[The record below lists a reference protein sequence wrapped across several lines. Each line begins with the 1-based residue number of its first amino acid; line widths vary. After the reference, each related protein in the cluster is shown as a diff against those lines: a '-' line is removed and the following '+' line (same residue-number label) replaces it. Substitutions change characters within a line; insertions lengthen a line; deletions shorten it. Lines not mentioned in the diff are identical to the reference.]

1 MAQQETPQTPKDIPP
16 GFELLHTLRGH
27 ERSIY
32 EIAWSPDGRTL
43 ASASDDKTVRLWD
56 AQSGELRQ
64 TLKGHSGRVFSV
76 AWSPD
81 GGTLASGSG
90 DYTVRLLDA
99 QNGELRRM
107 LKGYGGT
114 VFSVAWSPDGQTL
127 ASGCSDDTVRLLDA
141 QSGELRRMLEGHPQ
155 PVLCVAWSPDSRT
168 LASGSADK
176 SIRLWDAQSGQS
188 RRALQGHSNDVNS
201 VAWSPDGR
209 LLASGSDD
217 QTIRLWDTETGQQV
231 GVLEGHTAWITC
243 VRFDTSGRLLAS
255 TSNDGIVRLWRCGT
269 WESVAILQARSLG
282 IGGLAF
288 HPSAALLATR
298 DENSMVIRI
307 WRLDYDILLSTPP
320 AAPSVHY
327 TNAKVVLVGET
338 STGKTCLARALMG
351 EPFQPQESTHGMQ
364 VWHFHAETAA
374 QPGGGQTARETLL
387 WDLAGQPDYQVV
399 HQLFLDET
407 ALGLVLFDPTH
418 PEHPFGGV
426 AHWEKALRRVAG
438 EECPRLLVAGRVDRG
453 HPTVT
458 KKDIAAF
465 CRQHG
470 FRAFVATSAKTG
482 RGIDELRAAIT
493 RAIPWDRLPV
503 TRSPELWRDM
513 HEYLLERRA
522 GAGALTRR
530 ADLCEAFRQ
539 KRPDAQFGDA
549 EFDTV
554 IGHAQAQGLLWRLSF
569 GDFVLL
575 KPELLNDYASAVVR
589 AARQHPEGLGCVQER
604 DVLEAR
610 LDFEDLP
617 RLAAAETERALLH
630 AVVELFLAREV
641 ALREGEHLVFPS
653 KFNRERPE
661 YPKPPLREVAYRFA
675 GPVED
680 IYATLVVRL
689 YYCGAFE
696 LKAMWK
702 NAAEFCAL
710 AGKACS
716 FLLSSP
722 TEGQGL
728 LSVIFDSAASLDSKV
743 LFLRFIHEH
752 LQRRA
757 LPGSLARE
765 RIYRCPACKEEVEN
779 RRAVELRLK
788 QGKKTIPCQY
798 CDTDIP
804 LLDMLEEK
812 FGDPELLRRV
822 RELEEE
828 AEEKREQAV
837 GVTTAR
843 AKEHVGEFDVFLAH
857 NSQDK
862 PQVKAISEELRRRG
876 LNPWLDVE
884 QIPPGRWFQDVIQRT
899 IPNVKSAAIVVGPAG
914 LGRWEVLELRAF
926 ISQCVEKDI
935 PVIPV
940 LLPGVTGVPPALA
953 FLKELTWVRFG
964 KSADEPEALDN
975 LEWGITGENPR
986 EKRRIG

>member
-1 MAQQETPQTPKDIPP
+1 MAQQETPPTPKDIPP

-27 ERSIY
+27 KGGIF

-43 ASASDDKTVRLWD
+43 ASASQDKTVRLWDTQSSELRWALKGHSGEVNSVAWSPNSGTLASGSDDKTVCLWD

-64 TLKGHSGRVFSV
+64 TLEGHAHWVFSV
-76 AWSPD
+76 EWSPD
-81 GGTLASGSG
+81 GGTLASGSR
-90 DYTVRLLDA
+90 DKTVRLWDA
-99 QNGELRRM
+99 QSGKLRQT
-107 LKGYGGT
+107 LEGHT
-114 VFSVAWSPDGQTL
+114 DQVICVAWSPDG
-127 ASGCSDDTVRLLDA
+127 
-141 QSGELRRMLEGHPQ
+141 
-155 PVLCVAWSPDSRT
+155 RT
-168 LASGSADK
+168 LASVALDK
-176 SIRLWDAQSGQS
+176 SIRLWDAQSGQT
-188 RRALQGHSNDVNS
+188 RRTLQGHGAGVRSAV
-201 VAWSPDGR
+201 WSPDGR

-217 QTIRLWDTETGQQV
+217 DTICLWDTETGQQMS
-231 GVLEGHTAWITC
+231 VLQGHTKLISC
-243 VRFDTSGRLLAS
+243 VQFDCSGHLLAS
-255 TSNDGIVRLWRCGT
+255 KSNDNTVRLWRCDT
-269 WESVAILQARSLG
+269 WESVAILGAHG
-282 IGGLAF
+282 EGNGGLAF
-288 HPSAALLATR
+288 HPSAPLLATR
-298 DENSMVIRI
+298 DEDGRVIRI
-307 WRLDYDILLSTPP
+307 WRLDYDTLLGIPP
-320 AAPSVHY
+320 VAPSVYY

-364 VWHFHAETAA
+364 VWHYHAETAT

-407 ALGLVLFDPTH
+407 ALGVVLFDPTH

-438 EECPRLLVAGRVDRG
+438 KECPRLLVAGRTDRG

-470 FRAFVATSAKTG
+470 FHGFVATSAKTG
-482 RGIDELRAAIT
+482 QGIDELRAAIA

-503 TRSPELWRDM
+503 TRSPELWRDIR
-513 HEYLLERRA
+513 EYLLERRA
-522 GAGALTRR
+522 GANVLTRR

-569 GDFVLL
+569 GDFALL
-575 KPELLNDYASAVVR
+575 KPELLNGYASAVVR
-589 AARQHPEGLGCVQER
+589 AARKHLEGLGCVKER
-604 DVLEAR
+604 EVLEAR
-610 LDFEDLP
+610 IDFEDLP
-617 RLAAAETERALLH
+617 RLADAATERSLLH
-630 AVVELFLAREV
+630 AVVELFLTREV

-653 KFNRERPE
+653 KFNRERPA
-661 YPKPPLREVAYRFA
+661 YPKPPLREVAYRFD

-696 LKAMWK
+696 MKAMWK
-702 NAAEFCAL
+702 NAAEF
-710 AGKACS
+710 GGPVGQACS
-716 FLLSSP
+716 FLLASP
-722 TEGQGL
+722 AEGQGL
-728 LSVIFDSAASLDSKV
+728 LSVFFDPAASVDSKL
-743 LFLRFIHEH
+743 LFLRFVHEH

-757 LPGSLARE
+757 LPGSVTRE

-788 QGKKTIPCQY
+788 QGKQTIPCQY

-822 RELEEE
+822 RELEEA

-857 NSQDK
+857 NSADR
-862 PQVKAISEELRRRG
+862 PQVKAISEELKRRG

-884 QIPPGRWFQDVIQRT
+884 QIPPGRWFQDVIQRA
-899 IPNVKSAAIVVGPAG
+899 IPDVKSAAIVIGPAG
-914 LGRWEVLELRAF
+914 LGKWQVLELRAF
-926 ISQCVEKDI
+926 ISQCVKKDI

-940 LLPGVTGVPPALA
+940 LLPGVTEVPSGLA
-953 FLKELTWVRFG
+953 FLEELTWVRFG
-964 KSADEPEALDN
+964 KSTDEPEALDN

-986 EKRRIG
+986 EKQRIG